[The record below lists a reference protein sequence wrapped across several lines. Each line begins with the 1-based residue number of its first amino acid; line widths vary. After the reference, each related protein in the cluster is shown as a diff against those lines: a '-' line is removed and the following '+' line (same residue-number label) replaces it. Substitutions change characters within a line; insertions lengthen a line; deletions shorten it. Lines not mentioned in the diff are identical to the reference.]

1 MTRFPF
7 AKRKSPFRE
16 RGTDGSNPPPSSGES
31 GANPTRHPFGPHS
44 MHRRR
49 CRSQHGNRVSSRGSM
64 PLYDR
69 GNRPERTPARRL
81 DSARRG
87 QITMN
92 TDKTNAMRVLD
103 RLVIEYEF
111 REYTADPRFF
121 SGNGGGKY

>member
-1 MTRFPF
+1 MVRIHLPPAGSPVRTRLV
-7 AKRKSPFRE
+7 
-16 RGTDGSNPPPSSGES
+16 T
-31 GANPTRHPFGPHS
+31 PFGPHS

-49 CRSQHGNRVSSRGSM
+49 CRSQRGNRVSSRGSM
-64 PLYDR
+64 PLFDR